1 MMISSAEIDIGNAIR
16 HYGMK
21 NVLEALI
28 LYIGYET
35 DYEMQLKID
44 LRTALENYAKRHE
57 ENKTNY

>member
-44 LRTALENYAKRHE
+44 LRTALENYEKRYSE
-57 ENKTNY
+57 ER

>member
-1 MMISSAEIDIGNAIR
+1 MINNASFDIQKCIEK
-16 HYGMK
+16 YGMK

-28 LYIGYET
+28 LYLGYET
-35 DYEMQLKID
+35 DYEINLKVD